1 MSTHSPSP
9 EATPTTSPPV
19 PPEEGRPDADSSE
32 NDDEN
37 DEEEEEEE
45 EEEPQLKYERIGG
58 EIAKVCR
65 SDLVSAVC
73 IGSKVI
79 VISLCSRANLT
90 LYRRSDPI
98 TARYISSI

>member
-1 MSTHSPSP
+1 MSAPSPSP
-9 EATPTTSPPV
+9 EATPTTSPV
-19 PPEEGRPDADSSE
+19 IPPEETHTGAESS
-32 NDDEN
+32 EN

-58 EIAKVCR
+58 DIAKVCR

-79 VISLCSRANLT
+79 VTPFQA
-90 LYRRSDPI
+90 
-98 TARYISSI
+98 

>member
-1 MSTHSPSP
+1 MSTLSPSP

-19 PPEEGRPDADSSE
+19 PPEESRPDADSSE
-32 NDDEN
+32 DDDEN
-37 DEEEEEEE
+37 DEEEEE

-79 VISLCSRANLT
+79 VSPSVVERV
-90 LYRRSDPI
+90 
-98 TARYISSI
+98 